1 LLKFKLKPKLTFIH
15 FPTQMA
21 T

>member
-1 LLKFKLKPKLTFIH
+1 LLKFKLKPELIFIS
-15 FPTQMA
+15 FPTRMA

>member
-1 LLKFKLKPKLTFIH
+1 LLKFKLKPELTFIN